1 MEWLS
6 RSALVLALIAIT
18 LLSLLPVPAP
28 PVEGIDK
35 AEHLFAYLTL
45 AALADFSFSR
55 SGFSWRKWLPLFVY
69 GVLMEFLQDQLPH
82 RYFSV
87 NDMIANGA
95 GLLLYGLL
103 LTRLPGYRRLKR
115 GAPDRAVATPR
126 APGRQS
132 DRR

>member
-95 GLLLYGLL
+95 PA
-103 LTRLPGYRRLKR
+103 RLSQAQAGRAGSRRCNSPSTWSAIR
-115 GAPDRAVATPR
+115 SAINASSR
-126 APGRQS
+126 
-132 DRR
+132 